1 MNEKFEC
8 AVFANGFR
16 CEEKDAGDVVY
27 LGALTFCAGHQKAFE
42 GLVES
47 GQLLGEVRAT
57 MLSRFFGP
65 GPEATLVNRA
75 ELKSLRD
82 KRAFVYFIRCGGFVK
97 IGASHSPQKRLDSIR
112 AAGGVLTP
120 FLLDLSGA
128 ELVTTEPG
136 GFTREKALHA
146 RFKHLRHTGE
156 WFTEAPELTK
166 YIEAIAARSAPRSAT
181 RSHAV

>member
-27 LGALTFCAGHQKAFE
+27 LGALAFCAGHQKAFE
-42 GLVES
+42 ALVES

-57 MLSRFFGP
+57 LLSRFFGP
-65 GPEATLVNRA
+65 GPSASQANRA

-82 KRAFVYFIRCGGFVK
+82 KRASVYFIRCGGYVK

-112 AAGGVLTP
+112 AAGGGALAP

-128 ELVTTEPG
+128 EMIATEPG

-156 WFTEAPELTK
+156 WFTESPELSK
-166 YIEAIAARSAPRSAT
+166 YIELLSAAAA
-181 RSHAV
+181 